1 MATPDNR
8 TLASV
13 EYNLLTNT
21 VSIAWREGDEKVH
34 RGAYP
39 VDEVGEVDDRVKT
52 ILGRTLHDIMGAA
65 GASAQSRVDG
75 LLSDLERSQ
84 QAIDEIGKENN
95 FLKHLLNE
103 AVARTDEVNERR
115 KEQLGI
121 IHQLQQENDDLKAAF
136 ANKKPE

>member
-1 MATPDNR
+1 
-8 TLASV
+8 
-13 EYNLLTNT
+13 
-21 VSIAWREGDEKVH
+21 
-34 RGAYP
+34 
-39 VDEVGEVDDRVKT
+39 
-52 ILGRTLHDIMGAA
+52 MGAA